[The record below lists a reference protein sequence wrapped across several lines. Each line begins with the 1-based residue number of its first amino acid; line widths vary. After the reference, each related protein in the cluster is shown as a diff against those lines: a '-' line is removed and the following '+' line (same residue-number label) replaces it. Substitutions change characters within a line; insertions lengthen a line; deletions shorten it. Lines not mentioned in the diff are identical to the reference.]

1 MEPTAPVRYPRP
13 LRRLHWLLALLLP
26 SMVLF
31 GLWMGMLDRSDPL
44 KSLVL
49 PWHLATGALV
59 FALAAWRL
67 TIRYRSRA
75 LFSRAR
81 DGSPPARRALAAFV
95 HAAFYVLLFGLPL
108 LGFGV
113 WILDPHL
120 GPAPFGD
127 GVAVGNW
134 SERLHR
140 IHYLGAW
147 SVAVLL
153 PLHVGGALLREA
165 DGRRPLARMVAGASR
180 GEDRGVKG

>member
-1 MEPTAPVRYPRP
+1 MTGEPVRYPKP
-13 LRRLHWLLALLLP
+13 LRQLHWLLGALLV

-31 GLWMGMLDRSDPL
+31 GLWMGSLDRTDPL
-44 KSLVL
+44 KTLVL
-49 PWHLATGALV
+49 PWHLVTGGAV
-59 FALAAWRL
+59 FLLTLWRL
-67 TIRYRSRA
+67 TVRCRSKA
-75 LFSRAR
+75 MFERAR
-81 DGSPPARRALAAFV
+81 RDAPPARRALAGIV
-95 HAAFYVLLFGLPL
+95 HVSFYVLLLGLPL

-140 IHYLGAW
+140 VHYLGAW

-153 PLHVGGALLREA
+153 PLHVVGAVLRERS
-165 DGRRPLARMVAGASR
+165 GHRPLSR
-180 GEDRGVKG
+180 IV